1 MPAGTPA
8 QKVSAAVKAFA
19 REEFGAKHRYA
30 MVLHTDEPH
39 PHVHMVVKAVSEE
52 SARLN
57 IKKATLRDWRREF
70 ALHLRQQ
77 GVPANATDR
86 QVRGVVNPQ
95 KTDGIHR
102 AAMRGASTHWRQRTA
117 VVARE
122 SNRQGVEPEPGMA
135 RLLQTRQEVLRGWR
149 AAGDAL
155 IKQDQV
161 ELAQEVRR
169 FVAHMPSVQTEKE
182 WIRESL
188 LERQRMR
195 EDSGLSR

>member
-1 MPAGTPA
+1 
-8 QKVSAAVKAFA
+8 
-19 REEFGAKHRYA
+19 
-30 MVLHTDEPH
+30 
-39 PHVHMVVKAVSEE
+39 
-52 SARLN
+52 
-57 IKKATLRDWRREF
+57 
-70 ALHLRQQ
+70 
-77 GVPANATDR
+77 
-86 QVRGVVNPQ
+86 
-95 KTDGIHR
+95 
-102 AAMRGASTHWRQRTA
+102 
-117 VVARE
+117 
-122 SNRQGVEPEPGMA
+122 MA